1 MKGVAFIEL
10 RQLRYFLAVADSL
23 HFARAAEKLHIA
35 QPSLSQQIRA
45 LEDELGVRLFE
56 RSRRH
61 VALTTDGEALLP
73 YARRLVALADDAHE
87 EFAERS
93 GLRRGRVRLGTTPTL
108 GGHLLPRA
116 MGGFFQTYPGLEIT
130 ITEDGSDR
138 LARQLEQGHL
148 DLALLVED
156 PNMHDI
162 VFESLLKEEIVVALP
177 EGHQDAGRTTISMA
191 DLRQERFILC
201 REGYHLRTLTLAA
214 CKEAGFR
221 PRIAVSGIDID
232 TALRFVRAGL
242 GVTLVPKMAV
252 DSVPG
257 IFVVSLSEPVLQR
270 TVGIAWNPQRYLSK
284 AASAMR
290 DYLRETLK

>member
-1 MKGVAFIEL
+1 MSGVGEIEL
-10 RQLRYFLAVADSL
+10 RQLRYFLAVAETL

-45 LEDELGVRLFE
+45 LEEELGVQLFE

-116 MGGFFQTYPGLEIT
+116 IRGFFQAYPGLEIT

-138 LARQLEQGHL
+138 LARQLEQGQL

-162 VFESLLKEEIVVALP
+162 VFEPLLKEEIVVALP
-177 EGHQDAGRTTISMA
+177 EGHRGGTGVARLAGPELGAVYRLPGRVSFADADPRGVQGSGLSAPDCRERDRHRHSAPFCPGGIGRYPGAEDCGRFDAGNRRRFDQRASPAA
-191 DLRQERFILC
+191 DGRHRLESPAVPVAGGVCDARL
-201 REGYHLRTLTLAA
+201 LA
-214 CKEAGFR
+214 
-221 PRIAVSGIDID
+221 
-232 TALRFVRAGL
+232 
-242 GVTLVPKMAV
+242 
-252 DSVPG
+252 
-257 IFVVSLSEPVLQR
+257 
-270 TVGIAWNPQRYLSK
+270 
-284 AASAMR
+284 
-290 DYLRETLK
+290 